1 MSKSEMYAVGF
12 YAFMPSL
19 TVGDL
24 ILMFD
29 NIFHFKVDFLETSGR
44 ESRGGGSLGICSG
57 GTLSSLIIFCLFVE
71 HCGGTFDN
79 LLSFCGTLWWNI

>member
-1 MSKSEMYAVGF
+1 
-12 YAFMPSL
+12 
-19 TVGDL
+19 
-24 ILMFD
+24 MFD

-79 LLSFCGTLWWNI
+79 LLSFCGTLSSLIIFYLFVEHCGGTFDNLLSFAEPT